1 MELDMSTIFDLQSE
15 RNVANEIALGLL
27 QDINNEAIRRAGL
40 HRDSF
45 NAFWHSTEATPQQI
59 CQQMGPKAALFFA
72 IASAN
77 VQHIAA
83 VAQIAGKTLGDFL
96 RPEEYVPP
104 QTVTINEDGTAT
116 IGS

>member
-1 MELDMSTIFDLQSE
+1 MPDIFEVEPS
-15 RNVANEIALGLL
+15 RNIANEIALGLL

-59 CQQMGPKAALFFA
+59 CQQMGPQAALFFA

-96 RPEEYVPP
+96 KPEEYVSP
-104 QTVTINEDGTAT
+104 QTVTINQDGTAT

>member
-1 MELDMSTIFDLQSE
+1 MSNIFDVEPE
-15 RNVANEIALGLL
+15 RNIANEIAVNLL
-27 QDINNEAIRRAGL
+27 RDINNEAIRRAGL

-45 NAFWHSTEATPQQI
+45 NAFWHSTEATPQQV

-83 VAQIAGKTLGDFL
+83 VAAIAGKTLDDFL
-96 RPEEYVPP
+96 QPSEYVPP
-104 QTVTINEDGTAT
+104 QTVTINQDGTAT
-116 IGS
+116 IGD

>member
-1 MELDMSTIFDLQSE
+1 MSNIFDVE
-15 RNVANEIALGLL
+15 PTRNVANEIAVNLL
-27 QDINNEAIRRAGL
+27 RDINNEATRRASL

-59 CQQMGPKAALFFA
+59 CAQMGPQAALFFA

-83 VAQIAGKTLGDFL
+83 VAQIAGRTLGDFL
-96 RPEEYVPP
+96 KPEEYVPP
-104 QTVTINEDGTAT
+104 QTVTINQDGTAT

>member
-1 MELDMSTIFDLQSE
+1 MSTFFDVEQT
-15 RNVANEIALGLL
+15 RNVANEIAVNLL
-27 QDINNEAIRRAGL
+27 RDMNNEATRRAGL

-59 CQQMGPKAALFFA
+59 CLQMGSQAALFFA

-83 VAQIAGKTLGDFL
+83 VAQIAGKTLDDFL
-96 RPEEYVPP
+96 KPEEYIPP
-104 QTVTINEDGTAT
+104 QTVTINQDGTAT

>member
-1 MELDMSTIFDLQSE
+1 MSTIFDVELQ
-15 RNVANEIALGLL
+15 RNVANEIAINLL
-27 QDINNEAIRRAGL
+27 QDINNEATRRAGL

-83 VAQIAGKTLGDFL
+83 VAQIAGKNLGDFL
-96 RPEEYVPP
+96 KPEEYVPP
-104 QTVTINEDGTAT
+104 QTVTINQDGTAM

>member
-1 MELDMSTIFDLQSE
+1 MSDIFQVDEE
-15 RNVANEIALGLL
+15 RNVSKEIASGLL
-27 QDINNEAIRRAGL
+27 RDINAEATRRAGL

-45 NAFWHSTEATPQQI
+45 NAFWHSKEATPQQI
-59 CQQMGPKAALFFA
+59 CEQMGPRAALFFA

-96 RPEEYVPP
+96 KPEEYVPP
-104 QTVTINEDGTAT
+104 KTVTINQDGTAT
-116 IGS
+116 IGD

>member
-1 MELDMSTIFDLQSE
+1 MSNIFDVE
-15 RNVANEIALGLL
+15 PTRNVVNEIAVNLL
-27 QDINNEAIRRAGL
+27 RDINSEAVRRAGL

-45 NAFWHSTEATPQQI
+45 NAFWHSSEATPQQI

-96 RPEEYVPP
+96 KPEEYVPP